1 MAFVQAVAFAV
12 LALSYVRW
20 AVLSVRRRRW
30 LRGPWAASPHVSLG
44 STWVSLLWLFNGA
57 MLSAH
62 LAALW
67 SHGNSAGYNARLGIL
82 FDVNE
87 PVAMFFC
94 LQLPSTLH
102 ELHLFS
108 RHVFRL
114 YEEPKTRRLA
124 WAWGAAFLV
133 AMALVVA
140 IAALPPVTKE
150 ESAGALG
157 RSIRS
162 ARHSWAS

>member
-67 SHGNSAGYNARLGIL
+67 SHGNTAFYISRVGIFL
-82 FDVNE
+82 PIVE
-87 PVAMFFC
+87 FFIEE
-94 LQLPSTLH
+94 TL
-102 ELHLFS
+102 
-108 RHVFRL
+108 
-114 YEEPKTRRLA
+114 LA
-124 WAWGAAFLV
+124 
-133 AMALVVA
+133 
-140 IAALPPVTKE
+140 
-150 ESAGALG
+150 
-157 RSIRS
+157 
-162 ARHSWAS
+162 HQ